1 MEGLCEGEWG
11 GRAELDLWKGC
22 GEGGG
27 GVVSCGGGMGEFGWL
42 IWTPPLPHVVNSP
55 LQDSTGFVFST

>member
-1 MEGLCEGEWG
+1 MGGLCEGEWR

-27 GVVSCGGGMGEFGWL
+27 GVVSCGGGMGEFGLADL
-42 IWTPPLPHVVNSP
+42 ILIACSELTA
-55 LQDSTGFVFST
+55 